1 VLHCV
6 ARARAADRG
15 PGLRKGTEDHEPC
28 RHNRNAGAEADALE
42 RIPNGEEIRLPDME
56 GSMDNNGS
64 RPSEKP
70 ELPTELK
77 LENTL
82 DTSGMWFAAAV
93 LFAVLAAGII
103 IYRAAN
109 DDIRTAANDTL
120 AAPAS
125 SSR

>member
-1 VLHCV
+1 
-6 ARARAADRG
+6 
-15 PGLRKGTEDHEPC
+15 
-28 RHNRNAGAEADALE
+28 
-42 RIPNGEEIRLPDME
+42 
-56 GSMDNNGS
+56 MDNNGS
-64 RPSEKP
+64 KLNDKS

-77 LENTL
+77 LENTM

-120 AAPAS
+120 PAPAS

>member
-1 VLHCV
+1 
-6 ARARAADRG
+6 
-15 PGLRKGTEDHEPC
+15 
-28 RHNRNAGAEADALE
+28 
-42 RIPNGEEIRLPDME
+42 M
-56 GSMDNNGS
+56 
-64 RPSEKP
+64 
-70 ELPTELK
+70 
-77 LENTL
+77 

>member
-1 VLHCV
+1 
-6 ARARAADRG
+6 
-15 PGLRKGTEDHEPC
+15 
-28 RHNRNAGAEADALE
+28 
-42 RIPNGEEIRLPDME
+42 
-56 GSMDNNGS
+56 MDNNES
-64 RPSEKP
+64 KPSDKS
-70 ELPTELK
+70 ELPTELE

-82 DTSGMWFAAAV
+82 DTGGMWFAAAV

-120 AAPAS
+120 PAPAS